1 MLLIQHTPDVQ
12 LSTLLQLLKVQRGVS
27 VDKSTIWRSLHRAG
41 YSRKKVSI
49 SALEQNEE
57 TRCQYLLTVG
67 LDFLAEQLVFVDE
80 SACNRVTARR
90 PYAWSLVGT
99 CARRHDYFIRGK
111 RRVSSVSCGF
121 MFHSFFQRYSILP
134 AMSLDGILHLAIQD
148 SPYTALQFNSFIEAL
163 LENMNQFPQ
172 SNSVIVMDNA
182 SIHKSPELR
191 QMVEEWFVHS
201 YNNWYME

>member
-1 MLLIQHTPDVQ
+1 MSPHVTGLLHVDHTPGHSLAPV
-12 LSTLLQLLKVQRGVS
+12 LRGM
-27 VDKSTIWRSLHRAG
+27 IILF
-41 YSRKKVSI
+41 
-49 SALEQNEE
+49 
-57 TRCQYLLTVG
+57 VG
-67 LDFLAEQLVFVDE
+67 SGE
-80 SACNRVTARR
+80 
-90 PYAWSLVGT
+90 
-99 CARRHDYFIRGK
+99 
-111 RRVSSVSCGF
+111 SSVSCGF